1 MRTTWLTSF
10 DDNALLVKSLQHVL
24 KHFSTTVAYIRKKSC
39 ICHIRLRFE
48 RDFKQEKYNAPAS
61 FQWFCSFA
69 LALRCWSL
77 KNPCQWRNVKRYLN
91 EISTSGITCTCQQI
105 ALRYH
110 PSSQNHDNWLFSC
123 PRPTWPHFLAKRKK
137 RQRYYIST
145 DTRKSL
151 ILFQWVIKAW
161 RCPSKKLYTVLK
173 TDGSNQLDLWSLHR
187 FCRKIYHCEQSKI
200 NHARSPTSLL

>member
-1 MRTTWLTSF
+1 MRATWLTSF

-48 RDFKQEKYNAPAS
+48 RDFKQEKYNTPAS

-91 EISTSGITCTCQQI
+91 LGQKSRCQ
-105 ALRYH
+105 ASRAHVNKL
-110 PSSQNHDNWLFSC
+110 
-123 PRPTWPHFLAKRKK
+123 HFDIIR
-137 RQRYYIST
+137 RVRIMIIDY
-145 DTRKSL
+145 SL
-151 ILFQWVIKAW
+151 
-161 RCPSKKLYTVLK
+161 VLV
-173 TDGSNQLDLWSLHR
+173 QLDLTFSQKEKRNRDIIFLPKLASH
-187 FCRKIYHCEQSKI
+187 
-200 NHARSPTSLL
+200 